1 MEGIF
6 LMNKLENIKQK
17 DSVMKVI
24 AKSIV
29 KYRFFIMA
37 IFLAAALYCGMSI
50 SKVKVNEDI
59 TAFLPEDTETR
70 QGLTIMEDEFITYG
84 TADIMISNITYET
97 AEKLA
102 ENIGNMEH
110 VTTVTLDDSPSHYV
124 NSSALL
130 SVSFDGTSDN
140 EKIIYAL
147 SQIKDSLK
155 DYDVYI
161 SSEIGQNYSA
171 QVAEEMG
178 GVLLLT
184 VSVIIFVLLF
194 TSRSYF
200 EVAIFGI
207 VFIFA
212 AVLNMGTNYLLGTI
226 SSITNSIAVILQLA
240 LAIDYSI
247 ILIHRYQDEVIRQ
260 PTEKAALIEALS
272 KGIIEI
278 SSSSLTT
285 ISGLLALTLM
295 HFRLGYD
302 LGVVLTKGIIF
313 SILSVLLLMPG
324 LILMFPK
331 MLKKTA
337 HRNHVPNIELWG
349 RFLTKSKYCF
359 VWVFIV
365 IIPMSIYFSSNT
377 NYAFAD
383 STINELIYSESR
395 ATMHKITDTFDDSTQ
410 IALILPNGN
419 YEAEKAIIKEIEKM
433 DNIKSITGLANIES
447 EKGKVL
453 TDKYTPRMFAE
464 LLDMDLEETTLLY
477 QAYGVEHHQYQGIFK
492 SAEEYEV
499 PLIDMFLYVFDKSDE
514 GIINLDSDKKETM
527 DSLRSSLTLGIDRL
541 QGENYD
547 RIIIS
552 TSVPVEGKTST
563 ELVDA
568 IRETAKKYYENSD
581 KKVLVIGEI
590 TSARDLADT
599 FNSDSTKINV
609 LTILFVLVILLLTFK
624 SVAGSV
630 LLVFVIQGSIWINFS
645 FPYLMNITSSFVTNM
660 IVSAIQ
666 MGATIDYAIVIM
678 NHYQEL
684 RDKFDKKQAM
694 VLAVNES
701 FPTILT
707 SGTILTMAGFLIS
720 MRVSDVYIGHIGLA
734 VGRGALISVILVLTV
749 LPQIIV
755 LLDKIISKTKFKIS
769 LGGDDK

>member
-1 MEGIF
+1 
-6 LMNKLENIKQK
+6 MNKLKNIPQK
-17 DSVMKVI
+17 DRIMKVI

-37 IFLAAALYCGMSI
+37 VFLAAALYCGMSI

-70 QGLTIMEDEFITYG
+70 QGLTVMEDEFITYG
-84 TADIMISNITYET
+84 TADIMVSNITYET

-102 ENIGNMEH
+102 EHIGNMEH

-161 SSEIGQNYSA
+161 SSEIGENYSA

-178 GVLLLT
+178 GVLLLA
-184 VSVIIFVLLF
+184 VSVIVFVLLF

-200 EVAIFGI
+200 EVVIFGI

-247 ILIHRYQDEVIRQ
+247 ILIHRYQDEVMKQ
-260 PTEKAALIEALS
+260 PTEKDALIEALS

-331 MLKKTA
+331 MLKRTA

-359 VWVFIV
+359 VWVFVV
-365 IIPMSIYFSSNT
+365 IIPLSIYFSSKT

-514 GIINLDSDKKETM
+514 GIINLDSDKKEKM
-527 DSLRSSLTLGIDRL
+527 DSLRSSLMLGIDQL

-568 IRETAKKYYENSD
+568 IRETAKQYYENSD

>member
-1 MEGIF
+1 
-6 LMNKLENIKQK
+6 MNKLKNIPQK
-17 DSVMKVI
+17 DGIMKVI

-37 IFLAAALYCGMSI
+37 VFLAAALYCGMSI

-70 QGLTIMEDEFITYG
+70 QGLTVMEDEFITYG
-84 TADIMISNITYET
+84 TADIMVSNITYET

-102 ENIGNMEH
+102 EHIGNMEH

-161 SSEIGQNYSA
+161 SSEIGENYSA

-178 GVLLLT
+178 GVLLLA
-184 VSVIIFVLLF
+184 VSVIVFVLLF

-200 EVAIFGI
+200 EVVIFGI

-247 ILIHRYQDEVIRQ
+247 ILIHRYQDEVMKQ
-260 PTEKAALIEALS
+260 PTEKDALIEALS

-331 MLKKTA
+331 MLKRTA

-359 VWVFIV
+359 VWVFVV
-365 IIPMSIYFSSNT
+365 IIPLSIYFSSKT

-410 IALILPNGN
+410 IALIVPNGN
-419 YEAEKAIIKEIEKM
+419 YEAEKSIIKEIEKM
-433 DNIKSITGLANIES
+433 DNVKTITGLANIES

-464 LLDMDLEETTLLY
+464 LLDMYLEETTLLY

-492 SAEEYEV
+492 SAEDYEV

-514 GIINLDSDKKETM
+514 GIINLDSDKKEKM
-527 DSLRSSLTLGIDRL
+527 DSLRNSLMLGIDQL

-552 TSVPVEGKTST
+552 ASVPVEGKTST
-563 ELVDA
+563 ALVDA
-568 IRETAKKYYENSD
+568 IRETAKNYYENSD

-684 RDKFDKKQAM
+684 RDKFDKKTAM
-694 VLAVNES
+694 SLAVNES

-755 LLDKIISKTKFKIS
+755 LLDKIINKTKFKIS

>member
-1 MEGIF
+1 MNQPKNLNQNNGI
-6 LMNKLENIKQK
+6 
-17 DSVMKVI
+17 MKVI
-24 AKSIV
+24 AKFIV
-29 KYRFFIMA
+29 KYRFLIMVV
-37 IFLAAALYCGMSI
+37 FLAAALYCGMSI
-50 SKVKVNEDI
+50 SRVKVNEDI

-102 ENIGNMEH
+102 ENIANMEH
-110 VTTVTLDDSPSHYV
+110 VTTVTLDDSPSHYI

-161 SSEIGQNYSA
+161 SSKIGENYSA

-178 GVLLLT
+178 GVLLLA
-184 VSVIIFVLLF
+184 VSVIVFVLLF

-200 EVAIFGI
+200 EVVIFGI

-212 AVLNMGTNYLLGTI
+212 AVINMGTNYLLGTI

-247 ILIHRYQDEVIRQ
+247 ILIHRYQDEVTKQ
-260 PTEKAALIEALS
+260 PTEKDALIEALS

-349 RFLTKSKYCF
+349 RFLTNSKYCF
-359 VWVFIV
+359 VWVFVV
-365 IIPMSIYFSSNT
+365 IIPLSIYFSSKT

-410 IALILPNGN
+410 IALIVPNGN

-433 DNIKSITGLANIES
+433 DNVKTITGLANIES

-492 SAEEYEV
+492 SAEDYEV

-514 GIINLDSDKKETM
+514 GIINLDADKKETM
-527 DSLRSSLTLGIDRL
+527 DTLRNSLMLGIDQL

-552 TSVPVEGKTST
+552 ASVPVEGKTST
-563 ELVDA
+563 ALVDA

-581 KKVLVIGEI
+581 KKVLVVGEI

-684 RDKFDKKQAM
+684 RDKFDKKTAM
-694 VLAVNES
+694 SLAVNES

-755 LLDKIISKTKFKIS
+755 FLDKIINKTKFKIS

>member
-1 MEGIF
+1 
-6 LMNKLENIKQK
+6 MNKLKNIPQK
-17 DSVMKVI
+17 DGIMKVI

-37 IFLAAALYCGMSI
+37 VFLAAALYCGMSI

-70 QGLTIMEDEFITYG
+70 QGLTVMEDEFITYG
-84 TADIMISNITYET
+84 TADIMVSNITYET

-102 ENIGNMEH
+102 EHIGNMEH

-147 SQIKDSLK
+147 SQIKDSLE

-161 SSEIGQNYSA
+161 SSEIGENYSA

-178 GVLLLT
+178 GVLLLA
-184 VSVIIFVLLF
+184 VSVIVFVLLF

-200 EVAIFGI
+200 EVVIFGI

-247 ILIHRYQDEVIRQ
+247 ILIHRYQNEVMKQ
-260 PTEKAALIEALS
+260 PTEKDALIEALS

-331 MLKKTA
+331 MLKRTA

-359 VWVFIV
+359 VWVFVV
-365 IIPMSIYFSSNT
+365 IIPLSIYFSSKT

-410 IALILPNGN
+410 IALIVPNGN
-419 YEAEKAIIKEIEKM
+419 YEAEKSIIKEIEKM
-433 DNIKSITGLANIES
+433 DNVKTITGLANIES

-492 SAEEYEV
+492 SAEDYEV

-514 GIINLDSDKKETM
+514 GIINLDSDKKEKM
-527 DSLRSSLTLGIDRL
+527 DSLRNSLMLGIDQL

-552 TSVPVEGKTST
+552 ASVPVEGKTST
-563 ELVDA
+563 ALVDA
-568 IRETAKKYYENSD
+568 IRETAKNYYENSD

-684 RDKFDKKQAM
+684 RDKFDKKTAM
-694 VLAVNES
+694 SLAVNES

-755 LLDKIISKTKFKIS
+755 LLDKIINKTKFKIS

>member
-1 MEGIF
+1 
-6 LMNKLENIKQK
+6 MNKLKNIPQK
-17 DSVMKVI
+17 DRIMKVI

-37 IFLAAALYCGMSI
+37 VFLAAALYCGMSI

-70 QGLTIMEDEFITYG
+70 QGLTVMEDEFITYG
-84 TADIMISNITYET
+84 TADIMVSNITYET

-102 ENIGNMEH
+102 EHIGNMEH
-110 VTTVTLDDSPSHYV
+110 VTTVTLDDSSSHYV

-161 SSEIGQNYSA
+161 SSEIGENYSA

-178 GVLLLT
+178 GVLLLA
-184 VSVIIFVLLF
+184 VSVIVFVLLF

-200 EVAIFGI
+200 EVVIFGI

-247 ILIHRYQDEVIRQ
+247 ILIHRYQDEVMKQ
-260 PTEKAALIEALS
+260 PTEKDALIEALS

-331 MLKKTA
+331 MLKRTA

-359 VWVFIV
+359 VWVFVV
-365 IIPMSIYFSSNT
+365 IIPLSIYFSSKT

-410 IALILPNGN
+410 IALIVPNGN
-419 YEAEKAIIKEIEKM
+419 YEAEKSIIKEIEKM
-433 DNIKSITGLANIES
+433 DNVKTITGLANIES

-477 QAYGVEHHQYQGIFK
+477 QAYGVKHHQYQGIFK
-492 SAEEYEV
+492 SAEDYEV

-514 GIINLDSDKKETM
+514 GIINLDSDKKEKM
-527 DSLRSSLTLGIDRL
+527 DSLRNSLMLGIDQL

-552 TSVPVEGKTST
+552 ASVPVEGKTST
-563 ELVDA
+563 ALVDA
-568 IRETAKKYYENSD
+568 IRETAKNYYENSD

-684 RDKFDKKQAM
+684 RDKFDKKTAM
-694 VLAVNES
+694 SLAVNES

-755 LLDKIISKTKFKIS
+755 LLDKIINKTKFKIS

>member
-1 MEGIF
+1 
-6 LMNKLENIKQK
+6 MNKLKNIPQK
-17 DSVMKVI
+17 DRIMKVI

-37 IFLAAALYCGMSI
+37 VFLAAALYCGMSI

-70 QGLTIMEDEFITYG
+70 QGLTVMEDEFITYG
-84 TADIMISNITYET
+84 TADIMVSNITYET

-102 ENIGNMEH
+102 EHIGNMEH

-161 SSEIGQNYSA
+161 SSEIGENYSA

-178 GVLLLT
+178 GVLLLA
-184 VSVIIFVLLF
+184 VSVIVFVLLF

-200 EVAIFGI
+200 EVVIFGI

-247 ILIHRYQDEVIRQ
+247 ILIHRYQDEVMKQ
-260 PTEKAALIEALS
+260 PTEKDALIEALS

-331 MLKKTA
+331 MLKRTA

-359 VWVFIV
+359 VWVFVV
-365 IIPMSIYFSSNT
+365 IIPLSIYFSSKT

-410 IALILPNGN
+410 IALIVPNGN
-419 YEAEKAIIKEIEKM
+419 YEAEKSIIKEIEKM
-433 DNIKSITGLANIES
+433 DNVKTITGLANIES

-492 SAEEYEV
+492 SAEDYEV
-499 PLIDMFLYVFDKSDE
+499 PLIDMFLYIFDKSDE
-514 GIINLDSDKKETM
+514 GIINLDADKKETM
-527 DSLRSSLTLGIDRL
+527 DTLRNSLMLGIDQL

-552 TSVPVEGKTST
+552 ASVPVEGKTST
-563 ELVDA
+563 ALVDA

-581 KKVLVIGEI
+581 KKVLVVGEI

-684 RDKFDKKQAM
+684 RDKFDKKTAM
-694 VLAVNES
+694 SLAVNES

-755 LLDKIISKTKFKIS
+755 FLDKIINKTKFKIR

>member
-1 MEGIF
+1 
-6 LMNKLENIKQK
+6 
-17 DSVMKVI
+17 
-24 AKSIV
+24 
-29 KYRFFIMA
+29 
-37 IFLAAALYCGMSI
+37 
-50 SKVKVNEDI
+50 
-59 TAFLPEDTETR
+59 
-70 QGLTIMEDEFITYG
+70 
-84 TADIMISNITYET
+84 
-97 AEKLA
+97 
-102 ENIGNMEH
+102 
-110 VTTVTLDDSPSHYV
+110 
-124 NSSALL
+124 
-130 SVSFDGTSDN
+130 
-140 EKIIYAL
+140 
-147 SQIKDSLK
+147 
-155 DYDVYI
+155 
-161 SSEIGQNYSA
+161 
-171 QVAEEMG
+171 
-178 GVLLLT
+178 
-184 VSVIIFVLLF
+184 
-194 TSRSYF
+194 
-200 EVAIFGI
+200 
-207 VFIFA
+207 
-212 AVLNMGTNYLLGTI
+212 MGTNYLLGTI

-247 ILIHRYQDEVIRQ
+247 ILIHRYQDEVMKQ
-260 PTEKAALIEALS
+260 PTEKDALIEALS

-331 MLKKTA
+331 MLKRTA

-359 VWVFIV
+359 VWVFVV
-365 IIPMSIYFSSNT
+365 IIPLSIYFSSKT

-410 IALILPNGN
+410 IALIVPNGN
-419 YEAEKAIIKEIEKM
+419 YEAEKSIIKEIEKM
-433 DNIKSITGLANIES
+433 DNVKTITGLANIES

-492 SAEEYEV
+492 SAEDYEV

-514 GIINLDSDKKETM
+514 GIINLDSDKKEKM
-527 DSLRSSLTLGIDRL
+527 DSLRNSLMLGIDQL

-552 TSVPVEGKTST
+552 ASVPVEGKTST
-563 ELVDA
+563 ALVDA
-568 IRETAKKYYENSD
+568 IRETAKNYYENSD

-684 RDKFDKKQAM
+684 RDKFDKKTAM
-694 VLAVNES
+694 SLAVNES

-755 LLDKIISKTKFKIS
+755 LLDKIINKTKFKIS

>member
-349 RFLTKSKYCF
+349 KFLTKSKYCF
-359 VWVFIV
+359 VWIFIV
-365 IIPMSIYFSSNT
+365 IIPMSIYFSSKT

-514 GIINLDSDKKETM
+514 GIINLDSDKKEKM
-527 DSLRSSLTLGIDRL
+527 DSLRSSLMLGIDQL

-568 IRETAKKYYENSD
+568 IRETAKQYYENSD

>member
-1 MEGIF
+1 
-6 LMNKLENIKQK
+6 MNKLKNIPQK
-17 DSVMKVI
+17 DGIMKVI

-37 IFLAAALYCGMSI
+37 VFLAAALYCGMSI

-70 QGLTIMEDEFITYG
+70 QGLTVMEDEFITYG
-84 TADIMISNITYET
+84 TADIMVSNITYET

-102 ENIGNMEH
+102 EHIGNMEH

-161 SSEIGQNYSA
+161 SSEIGENYSA

-178 GVLLLT
+178 GVLLLA
-184 VSVIIFVLLF
+184 VSVIVFVLLF

-200 EVAIFGI
+200 EVVIFGI

-247 ILIHRYQDEVIRQ
+247 ILIHRYQDEVMKQ
-260 PTEKAALIEALS
+260 PTEKDALIEALS

-331 MLKKTA
+331 MLKRTA

-359 VWVFIV
+359 VWVFVV
-365 IIPMSIYFSSNT
+365 IIPLSIYFSSKT

-410 IALILPNGN
+410 IALIVPNGN
-419 YEAEKAIIKEIEKM
+419 YEAEKSIIKEIEKM
-433 DNIKSITGLANIES
+433 DNVKTITGLANIES

-492 SAEEYEV
+492 SAEDYEV

-514 GIINLDSDKKETM
+514 GIINLDSDKKEKM
-527 DSLRSSLTLGIDRL
+527 DSLRNSLMLGIDQL

-552 TSVPVEGKTST
+552 ASVPVEGKTST
-563 ELVDA
+563 ALVDA
-568 IRETAKKYYENSD
+568 IRETAKNYYENSD

-684 RDKFDKKQAM
+684 RDKFDKKTAM
-694 VLAVNES
+694 SLAVNES

-734 VGRGALISVILVLTV
+734 VGRGALISVVLVLTV

-755 LLDKIISKTKFKIS
+755 LLDKLIDKTRFKIS
-769 LGGDDK
+769 LGGDEK

>member
-1 MEGIF
+1 MD
-6 LMNKLENIKQK
+6 KLKNLK
-17 DSVMKVI
+17 DKGSIMKTI
-24 AKSIV
+24 ASAIV

-70 QGLTIMEDEFITYG
+70 QGLTVMEDEFITYG
-84 TADIMISNITYET
+84 TANIMISNITYET

-102 ENIGNMEH
+102 AQIENMDH

-124 NSSALL
+124 DSSALI

-140 EKIIYAL
+140 EKIVYAL
-147 SQIKDSLK
+147 SEIKDGLK
-155 DYDVYI
+155 DYDVYV
-161 SSEIGQNYSA
+161 SSDIGENYSA

-178 GVLLLT
+178 GVLLLA
-184 VSVIIFVLLF
+184 VSVIVFVLLF

-200 EVAIFGI
+200 EVVIFGI

-247 ILIHRYQDEVIRQ
+247 ILIHRYQDEVLRQ

-285 ISGLLALTLM
+285 ISGLLALTMM

-337 HRNHVPNIELWG
+337 HRNHVPNIEKWG

-365 IIPMSIYFSSNT
+365 IIPMSIYFSSKT

-410 IALILPNGN
+410 IALIVPSGN
-419 YEAEKAIIKEIEKM
+419 YDAEKAIIKEIEKM
-433 DNIKSITGLANIES
+433 DHIKTITGLANIEA
-447 EKGKVL
+447 EQGKVL
-453 TDKYTPRMFAE
+453 TDRYTPRMFAE
-464 LLDMDLEETTLLY
+464 LIDIDVEEATLLY

-492 SAEEYEV
+492 SAEDYEV
-499 PLIDMFLYVFDKSDE
+499 PLIDMFLYLFDKSDE
-514 GIINLDSDKKETM
+514 GLINLDDEKQETM
-527 DSLRSSLTLGIDRL
+527 DSLRNSLMLGIDQL

-552 TSVPVEGKTST
+552 AAVPVEGKTST
-563 ELVDA
+563 ELVDS

-599 FNSDSTKINV
+599 FNSDSTKINL
-609 LTILFVLVILLLTFK
+609 LTIAFVLVILLLTFK

-684 RDKFDKKQAM
+684 RNKFDKKQAM
-694 VLAVNES
+694 SLAVNES

>member
-1 MEGIF
+1 MNQPKNLNQNNGI
-6 LMNKLENIKQK
+6 
-17 DSVMKVI
+17 MKVI
-24 AKSIV
+24 AKFIV
-29 KYRFFIMA
+29 KYRFLIMVV
-37 IFLAAALYCGMSI
+37 FLAAALYCGMSI
-50 SKVKVNEDI
+50 SRVKVNEDI

-102 ENIGNMEH
+102 ENIANMEH
-110 VTTVTLDDSPSHYV
+110 VTTVTLDDSPSHYI

-161 SSEIGQNYSA
+161 SSEIGENYSA

-178 GVLLLT
+178 GVLLLA
-184 VSVIIFVLLF
+184 VSVIVFVLLF

-200 EVAIFGI
+200 EVVIFGI

-212 AVLNMGTNYLLGTI
+212 AVINMGTNYLLGTI

-247 ILIHRYQDEVIRQ
+247 ILIHRYQDEVTKQ
-260 PTEKAALIEALS
+260 PTEKDALIEALS

-349 RFLTKSKYCF
+349 RFLTNSKYCF
-359 VWVFIV
+359 VWVFV
-365 IIPMSIYFSSNT
+365 IIIPLSIYFSSKT

-410 IALILPNGN
+410 IALIVPNGN

-433 DNIKSITGLANIES
+433 DNVKTITGLANIES

-492 SAEEYEV
+492 SAEDYEV

-514 GIINLDSDKKETM
+514 GIINLDADKKETM
-527 DSLRSSLTLGIDRL
+527 DTLRNSLMLGIDQL

-552 TSVPVEGKTST
+552 ASVPVEGKTST
-563 ELVDA
+563 ALVDA

-581 KKVLVIGEI
+581 KKVLVVGEI

-684 RDKFDKKQAM
+684 RDKFDKKTAM
-694 VLAVNES
+694 SLAVNES

-755 LLDKIISKTKFKIS
+755 FLDKIINKTKFKIR

>member
-1 MEGIF
+1 MNQPKNLNQNNGI
-6 LMNKLENIKQK
+6 
-17 DSVMKVI
+17 MKVI
-24 AKSIV
+24 AKFIV
-29 KYRFFIMA
+29 KYRFLIMVV
-37 IFLAAALYCGMSI
+37 FLAAALYCGMSI
-50 SKVKVNEDI
+50 SRVKVNEDI

-97 AEKLA
+97 AQKLA
-102 ENIGNMEH
+102 ENIANMEH
-110 VTTVTLDDSPSHYV
+110 VTTVTLDDSPSHYI

-161 SSEIGQNYSA
+161 SSKIGENYSA

-178 GVLLLT
+178 GVLLLA
-184 VSVIIFVLLF
+184 VSVIVFVLLF

-200 EVAIFGI
+200 EVVIFGI

-212 AVLNMGTNYLLGTI
+212 AVINMGTNYLLGTI

-247 ILIHRYQDEVIRQ
+247 ILIHRYQDEVTKQ
-260 PTEKAALIEALS
+260 PTEKDALIEALS

-349 RFLTKSKYCF
+349 RFLTNSKYCF
-359 VWVFIV
+359 VWVFVV
-365 IIPMSIYFSSNT
+365 IIPLSIYFSSKT

-410 IALILPNGN
+410 IALIVPNGN

-433 DNIKSITGLANIES
+433 DNVKTITGLANIES

-492 SAEEYEV
+492 SAEDYEV

-514 GIINLDSDKKETM
+514 GIINLDADKKETM
-527 DSLRSSLTLGIDRL
+527 DTLRNSLMLGIDQL

-552 TSVPVEGKTST
+552 ASVPVEGKTST
-563 ELVDA
+563 ALVDA

-581 KKVLVIGEI
+581 KKVLVVGEI

-684 RDKFDKKQAM
+684 RDKFDKKTAM
-694 VLAVNES
+694 SLAVNES

-755 LLDKIISKTKFKIS
+755 FLDKIINKTKFKIR

>member
-349 RFLTKSKYCF
+349 KFLTKSKYCF
-359 VWVFIV
+359 VWIFIV
-365 IIPMSIYFSSNT
+365 IIPMSIYFSSKT

-514 GIINLDSDKKETM
+514 GIINLDSDKKEKM
-527 DSLRSSLTLGIDRL
+527 DSLRSSLMLGIDQL

>member
-1 MEGIF
+1 
-6 LMNKLENIKQK
+6 MNKLKNIPQK
-17 DSVMKVI
+17 DGIMKVI

-37 IFLAAALYCGMSI
+37 VFLAAALYCGMSI

-70 QGLTIMEDEFITYG
+70 QGLTVMEDEFITYG
-84 TADIMISNITYET
+84 TADIMVSNITYET

-102 ENIGNMEH
+102 EHIGNMEH

-161 SSEIGQNYSA
+161 SSEIGENYSA

-178 GVLLLT
+178 GVLLLA
-184 VSVIIFVLLF
+184 VSVIVFVLLF

-200 EVAIFGI
+200 EVVIFGI

-247 ILIHRYQDEVIRQ
+247 ILIHRYQDEVTKQ
-260 PTEKAALIEALS
+260 PTEKDALIEALS

-331 MLKKTA
+331 MLKRTA

-359 VWVFIV
+359 VWVFV
-365 IIPMSIYFSSNT
+365 IIIPLSIYFSSKT

-410 IALILPNGN
+410 IALIVPNGN
-419 YEAEKAIIKEIEKM
+419 YEAEKSIIKEIEKM
-433 DNIKSITGLANIES
+433 DNVKTITGLANIES

-464 LLDMDLEETTLLY
+464 LLDMYLEETTLLY

-492 SAEEYEV
+492 SAEDYEV

-514 GIINLDSDKKETM
+514 GIINLDSDKKEKM
-527 DSLRSSLTLGIDRL
+527 DSLRNSLMLGIDQL

-552 TSVPVEGKTST
+552 ASVPVEGKTST
-563 ELVDA
+563 ALVDA
-568 IRETAKKYYENSD
+568 IRETAKNYYENSD

-684 RDKFDKKQAM
+684 RDKFDKKTAM
-694 VLAVNES
+694 SLAVNES

-755 LLDKIISKTKFKIS
+755 LLDKIINKTKFKIS

>member
-1 MEGIF
+1 
-6 LMNKLENIKQK
+6 MNKLKNIPQK
-17 DSVMKVI
+17 DGIMKVI

-37 IFLAAALYCGMSI
+37 VFLAAALYCGMSI

-70 QGLTIMEDEFITYG
+70 QGLTVMEDEFITYG
-84 TADIMISNITYET
+84 TADIMVSNITYET

-102 ENIGNMEH
+102 EHIGNMEH

-161 SSEIGQNYSA
+161 SSEIGENYSA

-178 GVLLLT
+178 GVLLLA
-184 VSVIIFVLLF
+184 VSVIVFVLLF

-200 EVAIFGI
+200 EVIIFGI

-247 ILIHRYQDEVIRQ
+247 ILIHRYQDEVMKQ
-260 PTEKAALIEALS
+260 PTEKDALIEALS

-331 MLKKTA
+331 MLKRTA

-359 VWVFIV
+359 VWVFVV
-365 IIPMSIYFSSNT
+365 IIPLSIYFSSKT

-410 IALILPNGN
+410 IALIVPNGN
-419 YEAEKAIIKEIEKM
+419 YEAEKSIIKEIEKM
-433 DNIKSITGLANIES
+433 DNVKTITGLANIES

-492 SAEEYEV
+492 SAEDYEV

-514 GIINLDSDKKETM
+514 GIINLDSDKKEKM
-527 DSLRSSLTLGIDRL
+527 DSLRNSLMLGIDQL

-552 TSVPVEGKTST
+552 ASVPVEGKTST
-563 ELVDA
+563 ALVDA
-568 IRETAKKYYENSD
+568 IRETAKNYYENSD

-684 RDKFDKKQAM
+684 RDKFDKKTAM
-694 VLAVNES
+694 SLAVNES

-755 LLDKIISKTKFKIS
+755 LLDKIINKTKFKIS

>member
-1 MEGIF
+1 MNQPKNLNQNNGI
-6 LMNKLENIKQK
+6 
-17 DSVMKVI
+17 MKVI
-24 AKSIV
+24 AKFIV
-29 KYRFFIMA
+29 KYRFLIMVV
-37 IFLAAALYCGMSI
+37 FLAAALYCGMSI
-50 SKVKVNEDI
+50 SRVKVNEDI

-97 AEKLA
+97 AQKLA
-102 ENIGNMEH
+102 ENIANMEH
-110 VTTVTLDDSPSHYV
+110 VTTVTLDDSPSHYI

-161 SSEIGQNYSA
+161 SSKIGENYSA

-178 GVLLLT
+178 GVLLLA
-184 VSVIIFVLLF
+184 VSVIVFVLLF

-200 EVAIFGI
+200 EVVIFGI

-212 AVLNMGTNYLLGTI
+212 AVINMGTNYLLGTI

-247 ILIHRYQDEVIRQ
+247 ILIHRYQDEVTKQ
-260 PTEKAALIEALS
+260 PTEKDALIEALS

-349 RFLTKSKYCF
+349 RFLTNSKYCF
-359 VWVFIV
+359 VWVFVV
-365 IIPMSIYFSSNT
+365 IIPLSIYFSSKT

-410 IALILPNGN
+410 IALIVPNGN
-419 YEAEKAIIKEIEKM
+419 YEAEKAIINEIEKM
-433 DNIKSITGLANIES
+433 DNVKTITGLANIES

-492 SAEEYEV
+492 SAEDYEV

-514 GIINLDSDKKETM
+514 GIINLDADKKETM
-527 DSLRSSLTLGIDRL
+527 DTLRNSLMLGIDQL

-552 TSVPVEGKTST
+552 ASVPVEGKTST
-563 ELVDA
+563 ALVDA

-581 KKVLVIGEI
+581 KKVLVVGEI

-684 RDKFDKKQAM
+684 RDKFDKKTAM
-694 VLAVNES
+694 SLAVNES

-755 LLDKIISKTKFKIS
+755 FLDKIINKTKFKIS

>member
-1 MEGIF
+1 
-6 LMNKLENIKQK
+6 MNKLKNIPQK
-17 DSVMKVI
+17 DGIMKVI

-37 IFLAAALYCGMSI
+37 VFLAAALYCGMSI

-70 QGLTIMEDEFITYG
+70 QGLTVMEDEFITYG
-84 TADIMISNITYET
+84 TADIMVSNITYET

-102 ENIGNMEH
+102 EHIGNMEH

-147 SQIKDSLK
+147 SQIKDSLE

-161 SSEIGQNYSA
+161 SSEIGENYSA

-178 GVLLLT
+178 GVLLLA
-184 VSVIIFVLLF
+184 VSVIVFVLLF

-200 EVAIFGI
+200 EVVIFGI

-247 ILIHRYQDEVIRQ
+247 ILIHRYQDEVMKQ
-260 PTEKAALIEALS
+260 PTEKDALIEALS

-331 MLKKTA
+331 MLKRTA

-359 VWVFIV
+359 VWVFVV
-365 IIPMSIYFSSNT
+365 IIPLSIYFSSKT

-410 IALILPNGN
+410 IALIVPNGN
-419 YEAEKAIIKEIEKM
+419 YEAEKSIIKEIEKM
-433 DNIKSITGLANIES
+433 DNVKTITGLANIES

-464 LLDMDLEETTLLY
+464 LLDMYLEETTLLY

-492 SAEEYEV
+492 SAEDYEV

-514 GIINLDSDKKETM
+514 GIINLDSDKKEKM
-527 DSLRSSLTLGIDRL
+527 DSLRNSLMLGIDQL

-552 TSVPVEGKTST
+552 ASVPVEGKTST
-563 ELVDA
+563 ALVDA
-568 IRETAKKYYENSD
+568 IRETAKNYYENSD

-684 RDKFDKKQAM
+684 RDKFDKKTAM
-694 VLAVNES
+694 SLAVNES

-755 LLDKIISKTKFKIS
+755 LLDKIINKTKFKIS

>member
-410 IALILPNGN
+410 IALIVPNGN
-419 YEAEKAIIKEIEKM
+419 YEAEKSIIKEIEKM
-433 DNIKSITGLANIES
+433 DNVKTITGLANIES

-477 QAYGVEHHQYQGIFK
+477 QAYGVKHHQYQGIFK
-492 SAEEYEV
+492 SAEDYEV

-514 GIINLDSDKKETM
+514 GIINLDSDKKEKM
-527 DSLRSSLTLGIDRL
+527 DSLRNSLMLGIDQL

-552 TSVPVEGKTST
+552 ASVPVEGKTST
-563 ELVDA
+563 ALVDA

-684 RDKFDKKQAM
+684 RDKFDKKTAM
-694 VLAVNES
+694 SLAVNES

-755 LLDKIISKTKFKIS
+755 LLDKIINKTKFKIS

>member
-1 MEGIF
+1 MNQPKNLNQNNGI
-6 LMNKLENIKQK
+6 
-17 DSVMKVI
+17 MKVI
-24 AKSIV
+24 AKFIV
-29 KYRFFIMA
+29 KYRFLIMVV
-37 IFLAAALYCGMSI
+37 FLAAALYCGMSI
-50 SKVKVNEDI
+50 SRVKVNEDI

-97 AEKLA
+97 AQKLA
-102 ENIGNMEH
+102 ENIANMEH
-110 VTTVTLDDSPSHYV
+110 VTTVTLDDSPSHYI

-161 SSEIGQNYSA
+161 SSKIGENYSA

-178 GVLLLT
+178 GVLLLA
-184 VSVIIFVLLF
+184 VSVIVFVLLF

-200 EVAIFGI
+200 EVVIFGI

-212 AVLNMGTNYLLGTI
+212 AVINMGTNYLLGTI

-247 ILIHRYQDEVIRQ
+247 ILIHRYQDEVTKQ
-260 PTEKAALIEALS
+260 PTEKDALIEALS

-349 RFLTKSKYCF
+349 RFLTNSKYCF
-359 VWVFIV
+359 VWVFVV
-365 IIPMSIYFSSNT
+365 IIPLSIYFSSKT

-410 IALILPNGN
+410 IALIVPNGN

-433 DNIKSITGLANIES
+433 DNVKTITGLANIES

-492 SAEEYEV
+492 SAEDYEV

-514 GIINLDSDKKETM
+514 GIINLDADKKETM
-527 DSLRSSLTLGIDRL
+527 DTLRNSLMLGIDQL

-552 TSVPVEGKTST
+552 ASVPVEGKTST
-563 ELVDA
+563 ALVDA

-581 KKVLVIGEI
+581 KKVLVVGEI

-684 RDKFDKKQAM
+684 RDKFDKKTAM
-694 VLAVNES
+694 SLAVNES

-755 LLDKIISKTKFKIS
+755 FLDKIINKTKFKIS

>member
-1 MEGIF
+1 
-6 LMNKLENIKQK
+6 MNKLKNIPQK
-17 DSVMKVI
+17 DGIMKVI

-37 IFLAAALYCGMSI
+37 VFLAAALYCGMSI

-70 QGLTIMEDEFITYG
+70 QGLTVMEDEFITYG
-84 TADIMISNITYET
+84 TADIMVSNITYET

-102 ENIGNMEH
+102 EHIGNMEH

-161 SSEIGQNYSA
+161 SSEIGENYSA

-178 GVLLLT
+178 GVLLLA
-184 VSVIIFVLLF
+184 VSVIVFVLLF

-200 EVAIFGI
+200 EVVIFGI

-247 ILIHRYQDEVIRQ
+247 ILIHRYQDEVMKQ
-260 PTEKAALIEALS
+260 PTEKDALIEALS

-331 MLKKTA
+331 MLKRTA

-359 VWVFIV
+359 VWVFVV
-365 IIPMSIYFSSNT
+365 IIPLSIYFSSKT

-395 ATMHKITDTFDDSTQ
+395 ATMHKITDTFDNSTQ
-410 IALILPNGN
+410 IALIVPNGN
-419 YEAEKAIIKEIEKM
+419 YEAEKSIIKEIEKM
-433 DNIKSITGLANIES
+433 DNVKTITGLANIES

-492 SAEEYEV
+492 SAEDYEV

-514 GIINLDSDKKETM
+514 GIINLDSDKKEKM
-527 DSLRSSLTLGIDRL
+527 DSLRNSLMLGIDQL

-552 TSVPVEGKTST
+552 ASVPVEGKTST
-563 ELVDA
+563 ALVDA
-568 IRETAKKYYENSD
+568 IRETAKNYYENSD

-684 RDKFDKKQAM
+684 RDKFDKKTAM
-694 VLAVNES
+694 SLAVNES

-755 LLDKIISKTKFKIS
+755 LLDKIINKTKFKIS

>member
-1 MEGIF
+1 MNQPKNLNQNNGI
-6 LMNKLENIKQK
+6 
-17 DSVMKVI
+17 MKVI
-24 AKSIV
+24 AKFIV
-29 KYRFFIMA
+29 KYRFLIMVV
-37 IFLAAALYCGMSI
+37 FLAAALYCGMSI
-50 SKVKVNEDI
+50 SRVKVNEDI

-97 AEKLA
+97 AQKLA
-102 ENIGNMEH
+102 ENIANMEH
-110 VTTVTLDDSPSHYV
+110 VTTVTLDDSPSHYI

-161 SSEIGQNYSA
+161 SSKIGENYSA

-178 GVLLLT
+178 GVLLLA
-184 VSVIIFVLLF
+184 VSVIVFVLLF

-200 EVAIFGI
+200 EVVIFGI

-212 AVLNMGTNYLLGTI
+212 AVINMGTNYLLGTI

-247 ILIHRYQDEVIRQ
+247 ILIHRYQDEVTKQ
-260 PTEKAALIEALS
+260 PTEKDALIEALS

-349 RFLTKSKYCF
+349 RFLINSKYCF
-359 VWVFIV
+359 VWVFVV
-365 IIPMSIYFSSNT
+365 IIPLSIYFSSKT

-410 IALILPNGN
+410 IALIVPNGN

-433 DNIKSITGLANIES
+433 DNVKTITGLANIES

-492 SAEEYEV
+492 SAEDYEV

-514 GIINLDSDKKETM
+514 GIINLDADKKETM
-527 DSLRSSLTLGIDRL
+527 DTLRNSLMLGIDQL

-552 TSVPVEGKTST
+552 ASVPVEGKTST
-563 ELVDA
+563 ALVDA
-568 IRETAKKYYENSD
+568 IRENAKKYYENSD
-581 KKVLVIGEI
+581 KKVLVVGEI

-684 RDKFDKKQAM
+684 RDKFDKKTAM
-694 VLAVNES
+694 SLAVNES

-755 LLDKIISKTKFKIS
+755 FLDKIINKTKFKIS

>member
-1 MEGIF
+1 
-6 LMNKLENIKQK
+6 MNKLKNIPQK
-17 DSVMKVI
+17 DGIMKVI

-37 IFLAAALYCGMSI
+37 VFLAAALYCGMSI

-70 QGLTIMEDEFITYG
+70 QGLTVMEDEFITYG
-84 TADIMISNITYET
+84 TADIMVSNITYET

-102 ENIGNMEH
+102 EHIGNMEH

-161 SSEIGQNYSA
+161 SSEIGENYSA

-178 GVLLLT
+178 GVLLLA
-184 VSVIIFVLLF
+184 VSVIVFVLLF

-200 EVAIFGI
+200 EVVIFGI

-247 ILIHRYQDEVIRQ
+247 ILIHRYQDEVMKQ
-260 PTEKAALIEALS
+260 PTEKDALIEALS

-331 MLKKTA
+331 MLKRTA

-359 VWVFIV
+359 VWVFVV
-365 IIPMSIYFSSNT
+365 IIPLSIYFSSKT

-410 IALILPNGN
+410 IALIVPNGN
-419 YEAEKAIIKEIEKM
+419 YEAEKAIVKEIEKM
-433 DNIKSITGLANIES
+433 DNVKTITGLANIES

-492 SAEEYEV
+492 SAEDYEV

-514 GIINLDSDKKETM
+514 GIINLDSDKKEKM
-527 DSLRSSLTLGIDRL
+527 DSLRNSLMLGIDQL

-552 TSVPVEGKTST
+552 ASVPVEGKTST
-563 ELVDA
+563 ALVDA
-568 IRETAKKYYENSD
+568 IRETAKNYYENSD

-684 RDKFDKKQAM
+684 RDKFDKKTAM
-694 VLAVNES
+694 SLAVNES

-755 LLDKIISKTKFKIS
+755 LLDKIINKTKFKIS

>member
-1 MEGIF
+1 
-6 LMNKLENIKQK
+6 MNKLENIKQK

-349 RFLTKSKYCF
+349 KFLTKSKYCF
-359 VWVFIV
+359 VWIFIV
-365 IIPMSIYFSSNT
+365 IIPMSIYFSSKT

-410 IALILPNGN
+410 IALIVPNGN
-419 YEAEKAIIKEIEKM
+419 YEAEKSIIKEIEKM
-433 DNIKSITGLANIES
+433 DNVKTITGLANIES

-477 QAYGVEHHQYQGIFK
+477 QAYGVKHHQYQGIFK
-492 SAEEYEV
+492 SAEDYEV

-514 GIINLDSDKKETM
+514 GIINLDSDKKEKM
-527 DSLRSSLTLGIDRL
+527 DSLRNSLMLGIDQL

-552 TSVPVEGKTST
+552 ASVPVEGKTST
-563 ELVDA
+563 ALVDA
-568 IRETAKKYYENSD
+568 IRETAKNYYENSD

-684 RDKFDKKQAM
+684 RDKFDKKTAM
-694 VLAVNES
+694 SLAVNES

-755 LLDKIISKTKFKIS
+755 LLDKIINKTKFKIS

>member
-1 MEGIF
+1 
-6 LMNKLENIKQK
+6 MNKLKNIPQK
-17 DSVMKVI
+17 DGIMKVI

-37 IFLAAALYCGMSI
+37 VFLAAALYCGMSI

-70 QGLTIMEDEFITYG
+70 QGLTVMEDEFITYG
-84 TADIMISNITYET
+84 TADIMVSNITYET

-102 ENIGNMEH
+102 EHIGNMEH

-161 SSEIGQNYSA
+161 SSEIGENYSA

-178 GVLLLT
+178 GVLLLA
-184 VSVIIFVLLF
+184 VSVIVFVLLF

-200 EVAIFGI
+200 EVVIFGI

-247 ILIHRYQDEVIRQ
+247 ILIHRYQDEVMKQ
-260 PTEKAALIEALS
+260 PTEKDALIEALS

-331 MLKKTA
+331 MLKRTA

-359 VWVFIV
+359 VWVFVV
-365 IIPMSIYFSSNT
+365 IIPLSIYFSSKT

-410 IALILPNGN
+410 IALIVPNGN
-419 YEAEKAIIKEIEKM
+419 YEAEKSIIKEIEKM
-433 DNIKSITGLANIES
+433 DNVKTITGLANIES

-492 SAEEYEV
+492 SAEDYEV

-514 GIINLDSDKKETM
+514 GIINLDSDKKEKM
-527 DSLRSSLTLGIDRL
+527 DSLRNSLMLGIDQL

-552 TSVPVEGKTST
+552 ASVPVEGKTST
-563 ELVDA
+563 ALVDA
-568 IRETAKKYYENSD
+568 IRETAKNYYENSD

-684 RDKFDKKQAM
+684 RDKFDKKTAM
-694 VLAVNES
+694 SLAVNES

-755 LLDKIISKTKFKIS
+755 FLDKIINKTKFKIS

>member
-1 MEGIF
+1 
-6 LMNKLENIKQK
+6 MNKLKNIPQK
-17 DSVMKVI
+17 DGIMKVI

-37 IFLAAALYCGMSI
+37 VFLAAALYCGMSI

-70 QGLTIMEDEFITYG
+70 QGLTVMEDEFITYG
-84 TADIMISNITYET
+84 TADIMVSNITYET

-102 ENIGNMEH
+102 EHIGNMEH

-161 SSEIGQNYSA
+161 SSEIGENYSA

-178 GVLLLT
+178 GVLLLA
-184 VSVIIFVLLF
+184 VSVIVFVLLF

-200 EVAIFGI
+200 EVVIFGI

-247 ILIHRYQDEVIRQ
+247 ILIHRYQDEVMKQ
-260 PTEKAALIEALS
+260 PTEKDALIEALS

-331 MLKKTA
+331 MLKRTA

-359 VWVFIV
+359 VWVFVV
-365 IIPMSIYFSSNT
+365 IIPLSIYFSSKT

-410 IALILPNGN
+410 IALIVPNGN
-419 YEAEKAIIKEIEKM
+419 YEAEKSIIKEIEKM
-433 DNIKSITGLANIES
+433 DNVKTITGLANIES

-492 SAEEYEV
+492 SAEDYEV

-514 GIINLDSDKKETM
+514 GIINLDSDKKEKM
-527 DSLRSSLTLGIDRL
+527 DSLRNSLMLGIDQL

-552 TSVPVEGKTST
+552 ASVPVEGKTST
-563 ELVDA
+563 ALVDA
-568 IRETAKKYYENSD
+568 IRETAKNYYENSD

-684 RDKFDKKQAM
+684 RDKFDKKTAM
-694 VLAVNES
+694 SLAVNES

-707 SGTILTMAGFLIS
+707 SGTILTMAGFLIP

-755 LLDKIISKTKFKIS
+755 LLDKIINKTKFKIS

>member
-410 IALILPNGN
+410 IALIVPNGN
-419 YEAEKAIIKEIEKM
+419 YEAEKSIIKEIEKM
-433 DNIKSITGLANIES
+433 DNVKTITGLANIES

-492 SAEEYEV
+492 SAEDYEV

-514 GIINLDSDKKETM
+514 GIINLDSDKKEKM
-527 DSLRSSLTLGIDRL
+527 DSLRNSLMLGIDQL

-552 TSVPVEGKTST
+552 ASVPVEGKTST
-563 ELVDA
+563 ALVDA
-568 IRETAKKYYENSD
+568 IRETAKNYYENSD

-684 RDKFDKKQAM
+684 RDKFDKKTAM
-694 VLAVNES
+694 SLAVNES

-755 LLDKIISKTKFKIS
+755 LLDKIINKTKFKIS

>member
-1 MEGIF
+1 
-6 LMNKLENIKQK
+6 MNKLKNIPQK
-17 DSVMKVI
+17 DRIMKVI

-37 IFLAAALYCGMSI
+37 VFLAAALYCGMSI

-70 QGLTIMEDEFITYG
+70 QGLTVMEDEFITYG
-84 TADIMISNITYET
+84 TADIMVSNITYET

-102 ENIGNMEH
+102 EHIGNMEH

-161 SSEIGQNYSA
+161 SSEIGENYSA

-178 GVLLLT
+178 GVLLLA
-184 VSVIIFVLLF
+184 VSVIVFVLLF

-200 EVAIFGI
+200 EVVIFGI

-247 ILIHRYQDEVIRQ
+247 ILIHRYQDEVMKQ
-260 PTEKAALIEALS
+260 PTEKDALIEALS

-331 MLKKTA
+331 MLKRTA

-359 VWVFIV
+359 VWVFVV
-365 IIPMSIYFSSNT
+365 IIPLSIYFSSKT

-410 IALILPNGN
+410 IALIVPNGN
-419 YEAEKAIIKEIEKM
+419 YEAEKSIIKEIEKM
-433 DNIKSITGLANIES
+433 DNVKTITGLANIES

-464 LLDMDLEETTLLY
+464 LLDMYLEETTLLY

-492 SAEEYEV
+492 SAEDYEV

-514 GIINLDSDKKETM
+514 GIINLDSDKKEKM
-527 DSLRSSLTLGIDRL
+527 DSLRNSLMLGIDQL

-552 TSVPVEGKTST
+552 ASVPVEGKTST
-563 ELVDA
+563 ALVDA
-568 IRETAKKYYENSD
+568 IRETAKNYYENSD

-684 RDKFDKKQAM
+684 RDKFDKKTAM
-694 VLAVNES
+694 SLAVNES

-755 LLDKIISKTKFKIS
+755 LLDKIINKTKFKIS

>member
-1 MEGIF
+1 
-6 LMNKLENIKQK
+6 MNKLKNIPQK
-17 DSVMKVI
+17 DGIMKVI

-37 IFLAAALYCGMSI
+37 VFLAAALYCGMSI

-70 QGLTIMEDEFITYG
+70 QGLTVMEDEFITYG
-84 TADIMISNITYET
+84 TADIMVSNITYET

-102 ENIGNMEH
+102 EHIGNMEH

-147 SQIKDSLK
+147 SQIKDSLE

-161 SSEIGQNYSA
+161 SSEIGENYSA

-178 GVLLLT
+178 GVLLLA
-184 VSVIIFVLLF
+184 VSVIVFVLLF

-200 EVAIFGI
+200 EVVIFGI

-247 ILIHRYQDEVIRQ
+247 ILIHRYQDEVMKQ
-260 PTEKAALIEALS
+260 PTEKDALIEALS

-331 MLKKTA
+331 MLKRTA

-359 VWVFIV
+359 VWVFVV
-365 IIPMSIYFSSNT
+365 IIPLSIYFSSKT

-410 IALILPNGN
+410 IALIVPNGN
-419 YEAEKAIIKEIEKM
+419 YEAEKSIIKEIEKM
-433 DNIKSITGLANIES
+433 DNVKTITGLANIES

-492 SAEEYEV
+492 SAEDYEV

-514 GIINLDSDKKETM
+514 GIINLDSDKKEKM
-527 DSLRSSLTLGIDRL
+527 DSLRNSLMLGIDQL

-552 TSVPVEGKTST
+552 ASVPVEGKTST
-563 ELVDA
+563 ALVDA
-568 IRETAKKYYENSD
+568 IRETAKNYYENSD

-684 RDKFDKKQAM
+684 RDKFDKKTAM
-694 VLAVNES
+694 SLAVNES

-755 LLDKIISKTKFKIS
+755 LLDKIINKTKFKIS

>member
-1 MEGIF
+1 
-6 LMNKLENIKQK
+6 MNKLKNIPQK
-17 DSVMKVI
+17 DRIMKVI

-37 IFLAAALYCGMSI
+37 VFLAAALYCGMSI

-70 QGLTIMEDEFITYG
+70 QGLTVMEDEFITYG
-84 TADIMISNITYET
+84 TADIMVSNITYET

-102 ENIGNMEH
+102 EHIGNMEH

-161 SSEIGQNYSA
+161 SSEIGENYSA

-178 GVLLLT
+178 GVLLLA
-184 VSVIIFVLLF
+184 VSVIVFVLLF

-200 EVAIFGI
+200 EVVIFGI

-247 ILIHRYQDEVIRQ
+247 ILIHRYQDEVMKQ
-260 PTEKAALIEALS
+260 PTEKDALIEALS

-331 MLKKTA
+331 MLKRTA

-359 VWVFIV
+359 VWVFVV
-365 IIPMSIYFSSNT
+365 IIPLSIYFSSKT

-410 IALILPNGN
+410 IALIVPNGN
-419 YEAEKAIIKEIEKM
+419 YEAEKSIIKEIEKM
-433 DNIKSITGLANIES
+433 DNVKTITGLANIES

-477 QAYGVEHHQYQGIFK
+477 QAYGVKHHQYQGIFK
-492 SAEEYEV
+492 SAEDYEV

-514 GIINLDSDKKETM
+514 GIINLDSDKKEKM
-527 DSLRSSLTLGIDRL
+527 DSLRNSLMLGIDQL

-552 TSVPVEGKTST
+552 ASVPVEGKTST
-563 ELVDA
+563 ALVDA
-568 IRETAKKYYENSD
+568 IRETAKNYYENSD

-684 RDKFDKKQAM
+684 RDKFDKKTAM
-694 VLAVNES
+694 SLAVNES

-755 LLDKIISKTKFKIS
+755 LLDKIINKTKFKIS

>member
-1 MEGIF
+1 
-6 LMNKLENIKQK
+6 MNKLENIKQK

-349 RFLTKSKYCF
+349 KFLTKSKYCF
-359 VWVFIV
+359 VWIFIV
-365 IIPMSIYFSSNT
+365 IIPMSIYFSSKT

-514 GIINLDSDKKETM
+514 GIINLDSDKKEKM
-527 DSLRSSLTLGIDRL
+527 DSLRSSLMLGIDQL

-568 IRETAKKYYENSD
+568 IRETAKQYYENSD

>member
-1 MEGIF
+1 MD
-6 LMNKLENIKQK
+6 KLKNLK
-17 DSVMKVI
+17 DKGSIMKTI
-24 AKSIV
+24 ASAIV

-70 QGLTIMEDEFITYG
+70 QGLTVMEDEFITYG
-84 TADIMISNITYET
+84 TANIMISNITYET

-102 ENIGNMEH
+102 AQIENMDH

-124 NSSALL
+124 DSSALI

-140 EKIIYAL
+140 EKIVYAL
-147 SQIKDSLK
+147 SEIKDGLK
-155 DYDVYI
+155 DYDVYV
-161 SSEIGQNYSA
+161 SSDIGENYSA

-178 GVLLLT
+178 GVLLLA
-184 VSVIIFVLLF
+184 VSVIVFVLLF

-200 EVAIFGI
+200 EVVIFGI

-247 ILIHRYQDEVIRQ
+247 ILIHRYQDEVLRQ

-285 ISGLLALTLM
+285 ISGLLALTMM

-337 HRNHVPNIELWG
+337 HRNHVPNIEKWG

-365 IIPMSIYFSSNT
+365 IIPMSIYFSSKT

-410 IALILPNGN
+410 IALIVPSGN
-419 YEAEKAIIKEIEKM
+419 YDAEKAIIKEIEKM
-433 DNIKSITGLANIES
+433 DHIKTITGLANIEA
-447 EKGKVL
+447 EQGKVL
-453 TDKYTPRMFAE
+453 TDRYTPRMFAE
-464 LLDMDLEETTLLY
+464 LIDIDLEEATLLY

-492 SAEEYEV
+492 SAEDYEV
-499 PLIDMFLYVFDKSDE
+499 PLIDMFLYLFDKSDE
-514 GIINLDSDKKETM
+514 GLINLDDEKQETM
-527 DSLRSSLTLGIDRL
+527 DSLRNSLMLGIDQL

-552 TSVPVEGKTST
+552 AAVPVEGKTST
-563 ELVDA
+563 ELVDS

-599 FNSDSTKINV
+599 FNSDSTKINL
-609 LTILFVLVILLLTFK
+609 LTIAFVLVILLLTFK

-684 RDKFDKKQAM
+684 RNKFDKKQAM
-694 VLAVNES
+694 SLAVNES

-707 SGTILTMAGFLIS
+707 SGTILTMAGSLIS

>member
-1 MEGIF
+1 MNQPKNLNQNNGI
-6 LMNKLENIKQK
+6 
-17 DSVMKVI
+17 MKVI
-24 AKSIV
+24 AKFIV
-29 KYRFFIMA
+29 KYRFLIMVV
-37 IFLAAALYCGMSI
+37 FLAAALYCGMSI
-50 SKVKVNEDI
+50 SRVKVNEDI

-102 ENIGNMEH
+102 ENIANMEH
-110 VTTVTLDDSPSHYV
+110 VTTVTLDDSPSHYI

-161 SSEIGQNYSA
+161 SSKIGENYSA

-178 GVLLLT
+178 GVLLLA
-184 VSVIIFVLLF
+184 VSVIVFVLLF

-200 EVAIFGI
+200 EVVIFGI

-212 AVLNMGTNYLLGTI
+212 AVINMGTNYLLGTI

-247 ILIHRYQDEVIRQ
+247 ILIHRYQDEVTKQ
-260 PTEKAALIEALS
+260 PTEKDALIEALS

-349 RFLTKSKYCF
+349 RFLTNSKYCF
-359 VWVFIV
+359 VWVFV
-365 IIPMSIYFSSNT
+365 IIIPLSIYFSSKT

-410 IALILPNGN
+410 IALIVPNGN

-433 DNIKSITGLANIES
+433 DNVKTITGLANIES

-492 SAEEYEV
+492 SAEDYEV

-514 GIINLDSDKKETM
+514 GIINLDADKKETM
-527 DSLRSSLTLGIDRL
+527 DTLRNSLMLGIDQL

-552 TSVPVEGKTST
+552 ASVPVEGKTST
-563 ELVDA
+563 ALVDA
-568 IRETAKKYYENSD
+568 IRENAKKYYENSD
-581 KKVLVIGEI
+581 KKVLVVGEI

-684 RDKFDKKQAM
+684 RDKFDKKTAM
-694 VLAVNES
+694 SLAVNES

-755 LLDKIISKTKFKIS
+755 FLDKIINKTKFKIS

>member
-1 MEGIF
+1 
-6 LMNKLENIKQK
+6 MNKLKNIPQK
-17 DSVMKVI
+17 DGIMKVI

-37 IFLAAALYCGMSI
+37 VFLAAALYCGMSI

-70 QGLTIMEDEFITYG
+70 QGLTVMEDEFITYG
-84 TADIMISNITYET
+84 TADIMVSNITYET

-102 ENIGNMEH
+102 EHIGNMEH

-161 SSEIGQNYSA
+161 SSEIGENYSA

-178 GVLLLT
+178 GVLLLA
-184 VSVIIFVLLF
+184 VSVIVFVLLF

-200 EVAIFGI
+200 EVVIFGI

-247 ILIHRYQDEVIRQ
+247 ILIHRYQDEVMKQ
-260 PTEKAALIEALS
+260 PTEKDALIEALS

-331 MLKKTA
+331 MLKRTA

-359 VWVFIV
+359 VWVFVV
-365 IIPMSIYFSSNT
+365 IIPLSIYFSSKT

-410 IALILPNGN
+410 IALIVPNGN
-419 YEAEKAIIKEIEKM
+419 YEAEKSIIKEIEKM
-433 DNIKSITGLANIES
+433 DNVKTITGLANIES
-447 EKGKVL
+447 EKRKVL

-492 SAEEYEV
+492 SAEDYEV

-514 GIINLDSDKKETM
+514 GIINLDSDKKEKM
-527 DSLRSSLTLGIDRL
+527 DSLRNSLMLGIDQL

-552 TSVPVEGKTST
+552 ASVPVEGKTST
-563 ELVDA
+563 ALVDA
-568 IRETAKKYYENSD
+568 IRETAKNYYENSD

-684 RDKFDKKQAM
+684 RDKFDKKTAM
-694 VLAVNES
+694 SLAVNES

-755 LLDKIISKTKFKIS
+755 LLDKIINKTKFKIS

>member
-1 MEGIF
+1 
-6 LMNKLENIKQK
+6 MNKLKNIPQK
-17 DSVMKVI
+17 DGIMKVI

-37 IFLAAALYCGMSI
+37 VFLAAALYCGMSI

-70 QGLTIMEDEFITYG
+70 QGLTVMEDEFITYG
-84 TADIMISNITYET
+84 TADIMVSNITYET

-102 ENIGNMEH
+102 EHIGNMEH

-161 SSEIGQNYSA
+161 SSEIGENYSA

-178 GVLLLT
+178 GVLLLA
-184 VSVIIFVLLF
+184 VSVIVFVLLF

-200 EVAIFGI
+200 EVVIFGI

-247 ILIHRYQDEVIRQ
+247 ILIHRYQDEVMKQ
-260 PTEKAALIEALS
+260 PTEKDALIEALS

-331 MLKKTA
+331 MLKRTA

-359 VWVFIV
+359 VWVFVV
-365 IIPMSIYFSSNT
+365 IIPLSIYFSSKT

-410 IALILPNGN
+410 IALIVPNGN
-419 YEAEKAIIKEIEKM
+419 YEAEKSIIKEIEKM
-433 DNIKSITGLANIES
+433 DNVKTITGLANIES

-492 SAEEYEV
+492 SAEDYEV

-514 GIINLDSDKKETM
+514 GIINLDSDKKEKM
-527 DSLRSSLTLGIDRL
+527 DSLRNSLMLGIDQL

-552 TSVPVEGKTST
+552 ASVPVEGKTST
-563 ELVDA
+563 ALVDA
-568 IRETAKKYYENSD
+568 IRENAKKYYENSD

-684 RDKFDKKQAM
+684 RDKFDKKTAM
-694 VLAVNES
+694 SLAVNES

-755 LLDKIISKTKFKIS
+755 LLDKIINKTKFKIS

>member
-1 MEGIF
+1 MNQPKNLNQNNGI
-6 LMNKLENIKQK
+6 
-17 DSVMKVI
+17 MKVI
-24 AKSIV
+24 AKFIV
-29 KYRFFIMA
+29 KYRFLIMVV
-37 IFLAAALYCGMSI
+37 FLAAALYCGMSI
-50 SKVKVNEDI
+50 SRVKVNEDI

-97 AEKLA
+97 AQKLA
-102 ENIGNMEH
+102 ENIANMEH
-110 VTTVTLDDSPSHYV
+110 VTTVTLDDSPSHYI

-161 SSEIGQNYSA
+161 SSKIGENYSA

-178 GVLLLT
+178 GVLLLA
-184 VSVIIFVLLF
+184 VSVIVFVLLF

-200 EVAIFGI
+200 EVVIFGI

-212 AVLNMGTNYLLGTI
+212 AVINMGTNYLLGTI

-247 ILIHRYQDEVIRQ
+247 ILIHRYQDEVTKQ
-260 PTEKAALIEALS
+260 PTEKDALIEALS

-349 RFLTKSKYCF
+349 RFLTNSKYCF
-359 VWVFIV
+359 VWVFV
-365 IIPMSIYFSSNT
+365 IIIPLSIYFSSKT

-410 IALILPNGN
+410 IALIVPNGN
-419 YEAEKAIIKEIEKM
+419 YEVEKAIIQEIEKM
-433 DNIKSITGLANIES
+433 DNVKTITGLANIES

-492 SAEEYEV
+492 SAEDYEV
-499 PLIDMFLYVFDKSDE
+499 PLIDMFLYIFDKSDE
-514 GIINLDSDKKETM
+514 GIINLDADKKETM
-527 DSLRSSLTLGIDRL
+527 DTLRNSLMLGIDQL

-552 TSVPVEGKTST
+552 ASVPVEGKTST
-563 ELVDA
+563 ALVDA

-581 KKVLVIGEI
+581 KKVLVVGEI

-684 RDKFDKKQAM
+684 RDKFDKKTAM
-694 VLAVNES
+694 SLAVNES

-755 LLDKIISKTKFKIS
+755 FLDKIINKTKFKIS

>member
-1 MEGIF
+1 
-6 LMNKLENIKQK
+6 MNKLKNIPQK
-17 DSVMKVI
+17 DRIMKVI

-37 IFLAAALYCGMSI
+37 VFLAAALYCGMSI

-70 QGLTIMEDEFITYG
+70 QGLTVMEDEFITYG
-84 TADIMISNITYET
+84 TADIMVSNITYET

-102 ENIGNMEH
+102 EHIGNMEH

-161 SSEIGQNYSA
+161 SSEIGENYSA

-178 GVLLLT
+178 GVLLLA
-184 VSVIIFVLLF
+184 VSVIVFVLLF

-200 EVAIFGI
+200 EVVIFGI

-247 ILIHRYQDEVIRQ
+247 ILIHRYQDEVMKQ
-260 PTEKAALIEALS
+260 PTEKDALIEALS

-331 MLKKTA
+331 MLKRTA

-359 VWVFIV
+359 VWVFVV
-365 IIPMSIYFSSNT
+365 IIPLSIYFSSKT

-514 GIINLDSDKKETM
+514 GIINLDSDKKEKM
-527 DSLRSSLTLGIDRL
+527 DSLRSSLMLGIDQL

>member
-1 MEGIF
+1 
-6 LMNKLENIKQK
+6 
-17 DSVMKVI
+17 
-24 AKSIV
+24 
-29 KYRFFIMA
+29 
-37 IFLAAALYCGMSI
+37 MSI
-50 SKVKVNEDI
+50 SRVKVNEDI

-97 AEKLA
+97 AQKLA
-102 ENIGNMEH
+102 ENIANMEH
-110 VTTVTLDDSPSHYV
+110 VTTVTLDDSPSHYI

-161 SSEIGQNYSA
+161 SSKIGENYSA

-178 GVLLLT
+178 GVLLLA
-184 VSVIIFVLLF
+184 VSVIVFVLLF

-200 EVAIFGI
+200 EVVIFGI

-212 AVLNMGTNYLLGTI
+212 AVINMGTNYLLGTI

-247 ILIHRYQDEVIRQ
+247 ILIHRYQDEVTKQ
-260 PTEKAALIEALS
+260 PTEKDALIEALS

-349 RFLTKSKYCF
+349 RFLTNSKYCF
-359 VWVFIV
+359 VWVFVV
-365 IIPMSIYFSSNT
+365 IIPLSIYFSSKT

-410 IALILPNGN
+410 IALIVPNGN

-433 DNIKSITGLANIES
+433 DNVKTITGLANIES

-492 SAEEYEV
+492 SAEDYEV

-514 GIINLDSDKKETM
+514 GIINLDADKKETM
-527 DSLRSSLTLGIDRL
+527 DTLRNSLMLGIDQL

-552 TSVPVEGKTST
+552 ASVPVEGKTST
-563 ELVDA
+563 ALVDA

-581 KKVLVIGEI
+581 KKVLVVGEI

-684 RDKFDKKQAM
+684 RDKFDKKTAM
-694 VLAVNES
+694 SLAVNES

-755 LLDKIISKTKFKIS
+755 FLDKIINKTKFKIR

>member
-1 MEGIF
+1 
-6 LMNKLENIKQK
+6 MNKLKNIPQK
-17 DSVMKVI
+17 DGIMKVI

-37 IFLAAALYCGMSI
+37 VFLAAALYCGMSI

-70 QGLTIMEDEFITYG
+70 QGLTVMEDEFITYG
-84 TADIMISNITYET
+84 TADIMVSNITYET

-102 ENIGNMEH
+102 EHIGNMEH

-161 SSEIGQNYSA
+161 SSEIGENYSA

-178 GVLLLT
+178 GVLLLA
-184 VSVIIFVLLF
+184 VSVIVFVLLF

-200 EVAIFGI
+200 EVVIFGI

-247 ILIHRYQDEVIRQ
+247 ILIHRYQDEVMKQ
-260 PTEKAALIEALS
+260 PTEKDALIEALS

-331 MLKKTA
+331 MLKRTA

-359 VWVFIV
+359 VWVFVV
-365 IIPMSIYFSSNT
+365 IIPLSIYFSSKT

-410 IALILPNGN
+410 IALIVPNGN
-419 YEAEKAIIKEIEKM
+419 YEAEKSIIKEIEKM
-433 DNIKSITGLANIES
+433 DNVKTITGLANIES

-492 SAEEYEV
+492 SAEDYEV

-514 GIINLDSDKKETM
+514 GIINLDSDKKEKM
-527 DSLRSSLTLGIDRL
+527 DSLRNSLMLGIDQL

-552 TSVPVEGKTST
+552 ASVPVEGKTST
-563 ELVDA
+563 ALVDA
-568 IRETAKKYYENSD
+568 IRETAKNYYENSD

-684 RDKFDKKQAM
+684 RDKFDKKTAM
-694 VLAVNES
+694 SLAVNES

-720 MRVSDVYIGHIGLA
+720 MRVSDIYIGHIGLA

-755 LLDKIISKTKFKIS
+755 LLDKIINKTKFKIS

>member
-1 MEGIF
+1 
-6 LMNKLENIKQK
+6 MNKLKNIPQK
-17 DSVMKVI
+17 DGIMKVI

-37 IFLAAALYCGMSI
+37 VFLAAALYCGMSI

-70 QGLTIMEDEFITYG
+70 QGLTVMEDEFITYG
-84 TADIMISNITYET
+84 TADIMVSNITYET

-102 ENIGNMEH
+102 EHIGNMEH

-161 SSEIGQNYSA
+161 SSEIGENYSA

-178 GVLLLT
+178 GVLLLA
-184 VSVIIFVLLF
+184 VSVIVFVLLF

-200 EVAIFGI
+200 EVVIFGI

-247 ILIHRYQDEVIRQ
+247 ILIHRYQDEVMKQ
-260 PTEKAALIEALS
+260 PTEKDALIEALS

-331 MLKKTA
+331 MLKRTA

-359 VWVFIV
+359 VWVFVV
-365 IIPMSIYFSSNT
+365 IIPLSIYFSSKT

-410 IALILPNGN
+410 IALIVPNGN
-419 YEAEKAIIKEIEKM
+419 YEAEKSIIKEIEKM
-433 DNIKSITGLANIES
+433 DNVKTITGLANIES

-492 SAEEYEV
+492 SAEDYEV

-514 GIINLDSDKKETM
+514 GIINLDSDKKEKM
-527 DSLRSSLTLGIDRL
+527 DSLRNSLMLGIDQL

-552 TSVPVEGKTST
+552 ASVPVEGKTST
-563 ELVDA
+563 DLVDA
-568 IRETAKKYYENSD
+568 IRETAKNYYENSD

-684 RDKFDKKQAM
+684 RDKFDKKTAM
-694 VLAVNES
+694 SLAVNES

-755 LLDKIISKTKFKIS
+755 FLDKIINKTKFKIS